1 MIGCLRRALVLMI
14 VLVVAALAWWYREA
28 ISDAWHQARGLREEQ
43 PMPSEALADAAAARI
58 DSLAAGTL
66 ERAAFTQVELQS
78 LLQYRYAGIMP
89 AFVDSAQV
97 ELAGERI
104 KLSGRLPLDRL
115 PTDGALGELTALLP
129 DTSEITLT
137 GTLLPLE
144 RNRVALGVDQVTA
157 SRVPL
162 PRRIVPAALDRLGR
176 TDEPGLPPDAIAL
189 RLPPGVS
196 SAYIR
201 NDSLVLNARAT
212 PR

>member
-1 MIGCLRRALVLMI
+1 MIGCLRRVLMLMI

-28 ISDAWHQARGLREEQ
+28 ISDAWREARGLREEQ

-58 DSLAAGTL
+58 DSLTAGTL

-89 AFVDSAQV
+89 AFVDSARV

-115 PTDGALGELTALLP
+115 PSDGALGEVTALLP